1 MLLRRLHSRNS
12 TGDDWMKPTSQCN
25 ASANPGPSDDPPSAI
40 AWTERSRSEAS
51 STSAGE
57 ASATSSNPPSETTR
71 GVLVEPALSL
81 LEGERDRDVRDSL
94 CCVLAKAGVRD
105 HRIYRALCKAFEAS
119 DRFAAPLLAD
129 YGDPAARSLVLDAID
144 HFDSTPEDF
153 GSASDLRTLVESAE
167 MLGGPLPA
175 NLQARVDHWFADW
188 ERHRQRMVSSTPVAR
203 RKVGRNEP
211 CPCGSGKKYKRCCI
225 DAKDR
230 SPAAPSVI
238 TRDGAPLLVSGN
250 VASGRLAL
258 ARSLLAEKD
267 AGRGPA
273 MQMVDYAQP
282 MLDSTDGSLEE
293 TQRMLD
299 LATIFWNAALM
310 DADARDATLGNLA
323 GKYEGDLREEF
334 WNTARMMIERHRA
347 MFPEMRRRAV

>member
-25 ASANPGPSDDPPSAI
+25 ASADPGPSDDPPSAI

-119 DRFAAPLLAD
+119 NRFAAPLLAD

-144 HFDSTPEDF
+144 HFDSNSRRAAVEARGPIPSTRMQVCSLIVPTKDRRSRHETSKNAAVFARNF
-153 GSASDLRTLVESAE
+153 GSAQAFAICGSCA
-167 MLGGPLPA
+167 LPK
-175 NLQARVDHWFADW
+175 
-188 ERHRQRMVSSTPVAR
+188 RHRSALSLAGCLTIASGPSTPTFR
-203 RKVGRNEP
+203 RSKM
-211 CPCGSGKKYKRCCI
+211 KKFLF
-225 DAKDR
+225 
-230 SPAAPSVI
+230 VL
-238 TRDGAPLLVSGN
+238 GAF
-250 VASGRLAL
+250 A
-258 ARSLLAEKD
+258 LLAEPVS
-267 AGRGPA
+267 AHA
-273 MQMVDYAQP
+273 CSHFA
-282 MLDSTDGSLEE
+282 
-293 TQRMLD
+293 
-299 LATIFWNAALM
+299 
-310 DADARDATLGNLA
+310 
-323 GKYEGDLREEF
+323 
-334 WNTARMMIERHRA
+334 
-347 MFPEMRRRAV
+347 